1 MKQTILIIFVLSVIL
16 AILFYLGGYVL
27 MAGLGAIALTTIIFM
42 AFALG
47 VKWAHRLMTDGAK
60 LAIESTSNN
69 DKHDA
74 LKIQALADLT
84 REAIKAKHES
94 LSKTTG
100 YPALPL
106 LNTVEGTF
114 TIAGLEDE
122 EEDQ

>member
-1 MKQTILIIFVLSVIL
+1 MKHIILIILLVSTFLG
-16 AILFYLGGYVL
+16 ILFYVGGYTL
-27 MAGLGAIALTTIIFM
+27 MAGLGALALTTIIFA
-42 AFALG
+42 AFSLG
-47 VKWAHRLMTDGAK
+47 VKWAHRLMSDGAR
-60 LAIESTSNN
+60 LAIESASNN

-84 REAIKAKHES
+84 REAIKAKQES
-94 LSKTTG
+94 LSHPTG
-100 YPALPL
+100 YPALPP

>member
-1 MKQTILIIFVLSVIL
+1 MKQTILIIFVLSIIL
-16 AILFYLGGYVL
+16 ATLFYVGGYAL
-27 MAGLGAIALTTIIFM
+27 MVGLGALALTTIIFM

-47 VKWAHRLMTDGAK
+47 VKWAHRLMTAGAK

-74 LKIQALADLT
+74 LKIQALAGLT
-84 REAIKAKHES
+84 REAIKAKQET
-94 LSKTTG
+94 LSRTTG
-100 YPALPL
+100 YPALPP